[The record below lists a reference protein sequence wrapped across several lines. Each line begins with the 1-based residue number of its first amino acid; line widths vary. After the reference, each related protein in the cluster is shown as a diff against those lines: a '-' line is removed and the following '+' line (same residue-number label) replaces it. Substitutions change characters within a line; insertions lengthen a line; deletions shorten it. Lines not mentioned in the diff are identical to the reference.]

1 MTKVLII
8 NIVPC
13 FGVNDNGSTWKNTAI
28 VYVEKRKNG
37 SFCRVDKG
45 VKELEDEKLP
55 SGYVTLFYDKY
66 GRIIG
71 WQSDNS

>member
-37 SFCRVDKG
+37 SFAVLIKG
-45 VKELEDEKLP
+45 
-55 SGYVTLFYDKY
+55 
-66 GRIIG
+66 
-71 WQSDNS
+71 